1 MPALNMTASI
11 PHLFRSY
18 TAPKHQTFN
27 CTMWEAAR
35 ATSAAPT
42 FFERITIGEPG
53 FSEPYVDGGM
63 GCNNPIAHVLE
74 EARLLFP
81 GQPVTCVISIGT
93 GKAQTI
99 AIPKP
104 GWVEQILPLGII
116 VAIRGI
122 ATDCE
127 QSAQEVAH
135 RFRHTPNIY
144 FRFNVEQGMQSI
156 GPAQWEGLDEVA
168 THTSQYMRLVE
179 VDQKLE
185 AAVGALTLVTDDGM
199 SPLLC
204 QWQQSKLC
212 DRNRA

>member
-1 MPALNMTASI
+1 
-11 PHLFRSY
+11 
-18 TAPKHQTFN
+18 
-27 CTMWEAAR
+27 MWEAAR

-53 FSEPYVDGGM
+53 FSEPYIDGGM

-104 GWVEQILPLGII
+104 GWVEQILPLGVI

-135 RFRHTPNIY
+135 CFRRDPNIY

-156 GPAQWEGLDEVA
+156 GPTQWEGLDEVA
-168 THTSQYMRLVE
+168 THTGQYMWWVE
-179 VDQKLE
+179 VDEKLE
-185 AAVGALTLVTDDGM
+185 AAVGALTLAADDGM
-199 SPLLC
+199 SHLLC
-204 QWQQSKLC
+204 QWQKSKLSY
-212 DRNRA
+212 RNRA